1 MKFHPQGSSSPLA
14 AWWAAVVAT
23 AGGAV
28 KKKQDHRAD
37 EEETMTIASNTS
49 FDSRNE
55 RDGSEDPANRGGEK
69 KKGLLAGRFQG
80 MPTSMRSVCTML
92 VTKLSINSSCSKS
105 KTTKANK
112 NKPTTPIIKKRR
124 QDIAEFY
131 V

>member
-1 MKFHPQGSSSPLA
+1 MKFHPQGTSSPLA

-28 KKKQDHRAD
+28 KKKQDHGAD

-49 FDSRNE
+49 FDSPE

-92 VTKLSINSSCSKS
+92 VTKLSISSSSKS

-112 NKPTTPIIKKRR
+112 NKPTTIIIKKRR